1 MTIKEIKKL
10 NSLNDSDIAEAFGYK
25 NAASYSNS
33 SAKRRIEKGLEW
45 FYEMAL
51 NKHKREGEDN

>member
-10 NSLNDSDIAEAFGYK
+10 NGLNDSDIAEAFGYK

-33 SAKRRIEKGLEW
+33 SAKKRIEQGLEW
-45 FYEMAL
+45 FYKMAL
-51 NKHKREGEDN
+51 NTKGREGKQH

>member
-1 MTIKEIKKL
+1 MKFKEIKKL
-10 NSLNDSDIAEAFGYK
+10 NGLNDSDIAQAFGYK

-33 SAKRRIEKGLEW
+33 SAKKRIEKGLEW

-51 NKHKREGEDN
+51 DSKPREGKEH